1 MNKTITINPDLFKL
15 STNIKPKTKST
26 KSVTNQ
32 PVNHGILRN
41 KFLKRIRQHKSTEIK
56 HDTRLQ
62 ALHQHQ
68 DHQKD
73 LPKDLPITDL
83 PITDYDDEYVKSVEY
98 INQLARLQQK
108 NLKRT
113 HLDKKTVKN
122 YKSHYEPVQQNV
134 QIDLPHELQ
143 QIQPPQHS
151 FLETDVPYGILKGGS
166 KPTYRTWSMTRKNN
180 TPHIHTPPPRQ
191 HIHTSSRGTPN
202 IHTSSRGT
210 PNIHTSSRGA
220 PNIPHINTQR
230 INALSTPRT
239 PTPTIDNDKWL
250 STSLI
255 SKPQDTTTNANA
267 ANANATNKISK
278 KISTKR
284 YTLGKSKIK
293 RQVSV
298 LIKNRHTRKKILTA
312 HKELKQQ
319 SISSIKDYLN
329 RHNLLKVGSTAPNDV
344 IRKLYETSKLSGDI
358 YNMNTDTLIH
368 NLHTKQS
375 T

>member
-1 MNKTITINPDLFKL
+1 MKTIK
-15 STNIKPKTKST
+15 
-26 KSVTNQ
+26 
-32 PVNHGILRN
+32 
-41 KFLKRIRQHKSTEIK
+41 
-56 HDTRLQ
+56 
-62 ALHQHQ
+62 
-68 DHQKD
+68 
-73 LPKDLPITDL
+73 
-83 PITDYDDEYVKSVEY
+83 
-98 INQLARLQQK
+98 
-108 NLKRT
+108 KRT

-166 KPTYRTWSMTRKNN
+166 KPTYRTWTMTRKNN
-180 TPHIHTPPPRQ
+180 TPHIHTPHIHTPPPRQ
-191 HIHTSSRGTPN
+191 H
-202 IHTSSRGT
+202 
-210 PNIHTSSRGA
+210 IHTSSRGA

-255 SKPQDTTTNANA
+255 SKPPDTTTNAKA

-278 KISTKR
+278 KIITKR

-329 RHNLLKVGSTAPNDV
+329 KHNLLKIGSTAPNDV

-368 NLHTKQS
+368 NLQTKQS